1 MFFSYPPRNL
11 KPELLDLD
19 EAPFDEVQ
27 DSLEDVRLVNR
38 YLGGYRVLLYYIRNF
53 MMWHPLD
60 KEFLVLDLA
69 TGSADQPIAVVDMA
83 RQLNVKIK
91 VVALDINSKMLNYA
105 HEKIRA
111 YPEIHLVQ
119 GDIHSPPFG
128 ENSFDVVMN
137 SLSLHH
143 FTRIQAGNILRMADL
158 ASLAGFIINDLHRSR
173 IAHAFILILTRL
185 VTKNR
190 LTRHDAPVSVMNAFT
205 PSEMAEMAQEAG
217 VKCFTVNR
225 HFPYRIG
232 LVSTRKDY

>member
-1 MFFSYPPRNL
+1 MFPPPPRNL

-38 YLGGYRVLLYYIRNF
+38 YLGGYRVLLYYFRNF
-53 MMWHPLD
+53 IKRQPLD

-69 TGSADQPIAVVDMA
+69 TGSADQPIVVVDMA
-83 RQLNVKIK
+83 RQLNIKIK

-105 HEKIRA
+105 NEKIKA

-119 GDIHSPPFG
+119 GDIHSLPFG

-143 FTRIQAGNILRMADL
+143 FTRIQAINILRMADL
-158 ASLAGFIINDLHRSR
+158 MSRCGFIINDLHRSR

>member
-1 MFFSYPPRNL
+1 MFFSSPPRNL

-19 EAPFDEVQ
+19 DAPFDEVQ

-53 MMWHPLD
+53 IKRCPLG

-69 TGSADQPIAVVDMA
+69 TGSADQPIVVVDMA

-143 FTRIQAGNILRMADL
+143 FTRIQAVNILRMADL
-158 ASLAGFIINDLHRSR
+158 MSRSGFIINDLNRSR

>member
-1 MFFSYPPRNL
+1 MFFSSPPRNL

-38 YLGGYRVLLYYIRNF
+38 YLGGYRVLLYYMRNF
-53 MMWHPLD
+53 IKRQPLD

-69 TGSADQPIAVVDMA
+69 TGSADQPIVVVDMA
-83 RQLNVKIK
+83 RQLN

-143 FTRIQAGNILRMADL
+143 FTRIQAVNILRMADL
-158 ASLAGFIINDLHRSR
+158 VSRCGFIINDLHRSR

>member
-1 MFFSYPPRNL
+1 MFPTPPPRNL

-38 YLGGYRVLLYYIRNF
+38 YLGGYRVLLYYFRNF
-53 MMWHPLD
+53 IKRQPLD

-69 TGSADQPIAVVDMA
+69 TGSADQPIVVVDMA
-83 RQLNVKIK
+83 RQLNIKIK

-105 HEKIRA
+105 NEKIKA

-119 GDIHSPPFG
+119 GDIHSLPFG

-143 FTRIQAGNILRMADL
+143 FTRIQAINILRMADL
-158 ASLAGFIINDLHRSR
+158 MSRCGFIINDLHRSR

>member
-1 MFFSYPPRNL
+1 M
-11 KPELLDLD
+11 
-19 EAPFDEVQ
+19 
-27 DSLEDVRLVNR
+27 
-38 YLGGYRVLLYYIRNF
+38 
-53 MMWHPLD
+53 
-60 KEFLVLDLA
+60 DLA
-69 TGSADQPIAVVDMA
+69 TGSADQPIVVVDMA

-91 VVALDINSKMLNYA
+91 VVALDINFKMLNYA
-105 HEKIRA
+105 HKKIRA

-128 ENSFDVVMN
+128 ENSFDVVIN

-143 FTRIQAGNILRMADL
+143 FTRIQAVNILRMADL
-158 ASLAGFIINDLHRSR
+158 MSRSGFIINDLHRSR

>member
-1 MFFSYPPRNL
+1 MFFSSTPRNL

-53 MMWHPLD
+53 IKRHPLE

-111 YPEIHLVQ
+111 YPEIHLIQ

-143 FTRIQAGNILRMADL
+143 FTRIQAVNILRIADFM
-158 ASLAGFIINDLHRSR
+158 SRSGFIINDLNRSR
-173 IAHAFILILTRL
+173 IAYAFILILTRV

-205 PSEMAEMAQEAG
+205 PSELAEMAQEAG
-217 VKCFTVNR
+217 VKYFTVNR

>member
-11 KPELLDLD
+11 KPELLDLN
-19 EAPFDEVQ
+19 EASFDEVQ
-27 DSLEDVRLVNR
+27 DSLEDVRLVNK

-53 MMWHPLD
+53 IKSQPLD

-69 TGSADQPIAVVDMA
+69 TGSADQPMAVVDLA
-83 RQLNVKIK
+83 RKLNVKIK

-105 HEKIRA
+105 HEKIRG
-111 YPEIHLVQ
+111 YPEILLVQ
-119 GDIHSPPFG
+119 GDIHSPPFDK
-128 ENSFDVVMN
+128 NSFDVVVN

-143 FTRIQAGNILRMADL
+143 FPRNQAVNILRMADL
-158 ASLAGFIINDLHRSR
+158 MSRCGFIINDLHRSR
-173 IAHAFILILTRL
+173 IAYASIYVLTRL

-190 LTRHDAPVSVMNAFT
+190 LTRYDAPVSVMNAFT

-232 LVSTRKDY
+232 LIGTKAV

>member
-1 MFFSYPPRNL
+1 MFPTPPPRNL

-38 YLGGYRVLLYYIRNF
+38 YLGGYRVLLYYVRNF
-53 MMWHPLD
+53 IKRQPLD

-69 TGSADQPIAVVDMA
+69 TGSADQPTVVVDMA
-83 RQLNVKIK
+83 RQLNIKIK

-105 HEKIRA
+105 NEKIKA

-119 GDIHSPPFG
+119 GDIHSLPFG

-143 FTRIQAGNILRMADL
+143 FTRIQAINILRMADL
-158 ASLAGFIINDLHRSR
+158 MSRCGFIINDLHRSR

>member
-1 MFFSYPPRNL
+1 MFFSSPPRNL

-53 MMWHPLD
+53 IKRHPLD

-143 FTRIQAGNILRMADL
+143 FTRIQAVNILRMADFMNR
-158 ASLAGFIINDLHRSR
+158 SGFIINDLH
-173 IAHAFILILTRL
+173 IFILTRV